1 MIKTIYLKYDNV
13 IVNFNFKNKSAMQK
27 IFPIATNRQPKMRL
41 RNMVEKIASDKY
53 STNKYVLQFLRWE
66 KVKGNPSELIPDT
79 KGIRYCVGGDW
90 VIVKMKFNVKDI
102 TDNKDLGNIEV
113 PYIKGH
119 DGIDKYNEIKYV
131 EDDTEVADIYGKYH
145 KKLYKIFHVFKKIGV
160 MHWEKRML
168 MEVKNESKK
177 DIE

>member
-1 MIKTIYLKYDNV
+1 MTFNIKDV
-13 IVNFNFKNKSAMQK
+13 
-27 IFPIATNRQPKMRL
+27 
-41 RNMVEKIASDKY
+41 
-53 STNKYVLQFLRWE
+53 
-66 KVKGNPSELIPDT
+66 
-79 KGIRYCVGGDW
+79 
-90 VIVKMKFNVKDI
+90 

-160 MHWEKRML
+160 FHWEKRMI
-168 MEVKNESKK
+168 EYKNKWGKMYENLFWLRKSNIWLFKK
-177 DIE
+177 L